1 MDYAKARHA
10 MVEGQL
16 RTNRVVDPALIVALE
31 DIPRE
36 QFVPAHLSGIAYVDE
51 ALPLGKGRYLME
63 PLALARM
70 IETARIEPGNVVL
83 DVGCATGYSSALI
96 SRLAQTVVALEEVP
110 ELAREANRLL
120 GVLGCDNAAV
130 VEGRLADGYRKQA
143 PYDVI
148 MVQGAVEEIPG
159 TLTEQLAE
167 GGRLVAI
174 VAAPGGM
181 GRGTVITKLAGT
193 LTQQAVFD
201 AGSPGL
207 PGFQRK
213 PSFAF

>member
-16 RTNRVVDPALIVALE
+16 RTNRVVDPALIAALE
-31 DIPRE
+31 EIPRE
-36 QFVPAHLSGIAYVDE
+36 QFVPARLAGIAYVDE
-51 ALPLGKGRYLME
+51 GLPLGHGRYLME

-70 IETARIEPGNVVL
+70 IEAAQIEPANAIL

-110 ELAREANRLL
+110 EFAREANRLL
-120 GVLGCDNAAV
+120 GALGCDNAAV
-130 VEGRLADGYRKQA
+130 VDGKLVEGCRKQA

-148 MVQGAVEEIPG
+148 LVQGAVEEIPDA
-159 TLTEQLAE
+159 LTDQLAE

-174 VAAPGGM
+174 IAAPGGI

-193 LTQQAVFD
+193 LTQRSVFD
-201 AGSPGL
+201 AGTPVL

-213 PSFAF
+213 ASFAF